1 MSFDGS
7 LESTAV
13 IRSKTKDS
21 LDMNPGNISEWGD
34 KTIGGSASVLVWNKT
49 YIIIFSTI
57 T

>member
-34 KTIGGSASVLVWNKT
+34 KTIGGSANVLVWNKHT
-49 YIIIFSTI
+49 SSYSLQ
-57 T
+57 